1 MAFIVKKAIKNKDYY
16 YLQEN
21 KRVEGKVK
29 TKTLAYL
36 GKTRKEAEQR
46 AKEFLE
52 NLKKMETEE
61 QKGEKKEEKRENLST
76 EISVEDMA
84 IFCKR
89 RGFVYQSAE
98 IYGGFAGFWDF
109 GHLGVELKNNI
120 KKEWW
125 KFHVWQRRDME
136 GIDGSIITHP
146 LVWKASG
153 HVDSF
158 SDIFVVCK
166 SCKKPEKIDKRD
178 LGKVRCP
185 KCGGEFDNE
194 NAKEFKLM
202 FKTGVGEKDEA
213 YLRPETAQLIFTNF
227 KFVYEN
233 ARMKLPFGIA
243 QVGKAFRNEIAPRD
257 FLFRCRE
264 FEQMEIEYFIFP
276 DSNCIYKVP
285 EVEISV
291 LSAEAQEKNEDSK
304 RMKITDALKNGVI
317 KKDWHAYW
325 LATEFS
331 WFVNL
336 GANPQNFRIRQHR
349 KDELAHYSSDCWDLE
364 YKFPF
369 GWKELEGI
377 ADRSDYDLKQHE
389 KFSKKDLAIFDE
401 KTKKKVT
408 PQVICEPSLGV
419 ERAFLVFMFD
429 SYYYDKERENI
440 LLQLHPKL
448 APIKAAI
455 FPIVKKEEFEKL
467 CSEIFD
473 DLKKE
478 WKVIYDESGSIG
490 RRYARNDEI
499 GTPYCITVDEQ
510 SMKSRD
516 ATIRDRNTK
525 RQIRVK
531 ISELKGVLGKL
542 INNEI
547 SFEKAGKLIK

>member
-1 MAFIVKKAIKNKDYY
+1 MAFIVKKKIGEKEYY
-16 YLQEN
+16 YLNEN
-21 KRVEGKVK
+21 KRTNGKVK

-36 GKTRKEAEQR
+36 GKTKKEAEKR
-46 AKEFLE
+46 AKEFL
-52 NLKKMETEE
+52 KKM
-61 QKGEKKEEKRENLST
+61 KKEKFIEEKREFKEKIKDLPT

-89 RGFVYQSAE
+89 KGFVYQSAD

-125 KFHVWQRRDME
+125 KFHVWQRKDIE

-153 HVDSF
+153 HLDSF
-158 SDIFVVCK
+158 ADIFVTCK
-166 SCKKPEKIDKRD
+166 KCKKPEKIDKKD
-178 LGKVRCP
+178 LGKVKCP
-185 KCGGEFDNE
+185 ECGGEFDFGG
-194 NAKEFKLM
+194 AKEFKLM

-233 ARMKLPFGIA
+233 ARMKFPFGIA
-243 QVGKAFRNEIAPRD
+243 QIGKAFRNEIAPRD

-264 FEQMEIEYFIFP
+264 FEQMEIEYFIIP
-276 DSNCIYKVP
+276 DSNCIYKIP
-285 EVEISV
+285 NIEISV
-291 LSAEAQEKNEDSK
+291 FSAEAQEKNEAPRK
-304 RMKITDALKNGVI
+304 MKILDALKKGII

-336 GANPQNFRIRQHR
+336 GANPNNFRIRQHK

-377 ADRSDYDLKQHE
+377 ADRSDYDLSQHQ
-389 KFSKKDLAIFDE
+389 KFSKKDLTIYDE
-401 KTKKKVT
+401 NSKKKIL
-408 PQVICEPSLGV
+408 PHVICEPSLGV

-429 SYYYDKERENI
+429 SYHYNKERENI
-440 LLQLHPKL
+440 VLKLHPKI

-455 FPIVKKEEFEKL
+455 FPIVKRKDFEKL
-467 CSEIFD
+467 GSEIFN
-473 DLKKE
+473 DLKQE
-478 WKVIYDESGSIG
+478 WNVIYDESGSIG

-499 GTPYCITVDEQ
+499 GTPYCITIDEE
-510 SMKSRD
+510 SLKNND
-516 ATIRDRNTK
+516 VTVRDRDTK
-525 RQIRVK
+525 KQIRVK
-531 ISELKGVLGKL
+531 ISGLKDVLKKL
-542 INNEI
+542 INQEI
-547 SFEKAGKLIK
+547 EFEKAGRLVK